1 MRAGRTIK
9 QAAIYPYEGLGH
21 RCGADRQSAV
31 SERTGEPASCVDR
44 FLEETKR
51 GAGPRSLGRAGADER
66 RDQHGRNVQA
76 ACFHLG
82 QHFEAIH
89 LGIWRSQIRQP
100 VRDTTSDARN
110 AADANSRASPPSERT
125 KLPAAARAK
134 GSSSTMDTRSEA
146 ESEKGIP
153 AYGEGTERPVPS
165 TVTQVASI
173 PSRRSA
179 AIILTYGYARRGAWA
194 VRRRSGKRA
203 VLARRHVDAERGHL
217 AHQFGHRAALHF
229 RIAWLR

>member
-1 MRAGRTIK
+1 MRAGAHHQTSGHLPLRRFRSPLRRGS
-9 QAAIYPYEGLGH
+9 AISRIRAHG
-21 RCGADRQSAV
+21 R
-31 SERTGEPASCVDR
+31 ASLRLLCVDR

-89 LGIWRSQIRQP
+89 LGHLEVADQATRARHHVRRQEC
-100 VRDTTSDARN
+100 R
-110 AADANSRASPPSERT
+110 ADANSRASPPSERT
-125 KLPAAARAK
+125 KLPAAARTK

-153 AYGEGTERPVPS
+153 AYGEGDGTARPEHCYPS
-165 TVTQVASI
+165 CQHTVTPQ
-173 PSRRSA
+173 RRHH
-179 AIILTYGYARRGAWA
+179 TYVWVCPARCMGRSTKIRETRGASA
-194 VRRRSGKRA
+194 T
-203 VLARRHVDAERGHL
+203 AR
-217 AHQFGHRAALHF
+217 
-229 RIAWLR
+229 